1 MMAVNRISQLE
12 NVLEGEPREGG
23 LGEPKRT
30 SGDEASS
37 FESRFNAG
45 DRVRVARGVFA
56 GVAGRVAKRSAAGR
70 LEIALDLLQ
79 SGVWLE
85 IAEDFL
91 VRAD

>member
-23 LGEPKRT
+23 LGKGERT
-30 SGDEASS
+30 SGGEASS
-37 FESRFNAG
+37 FAGRFNVG
-45 DRVRVARGVFA
+45 DPVRVMRGVFA
-56 GVAGRVAKRSAAGR
+56 GVHGCVAKRVSAGR